1 LIEIIYVDFA
11 PPVSVKVKVK
21 LYELMKLSTVAP
33 AAILSTPSLYV
44 INSYALSK
52 ETETVTSW
60 SSKSPVSGKV

>member
-1 LIEIIYVDFA
+1 MIEIIDLDFS
-11 PPVSVKVKVK
+11 PSESVKVMVK